1 MLLAEV
7 VMGYSYVFGPV
18 FSGRIGRS
26 LGLDLLGRRV
36 CSMDCVYCEVGKT
49 DLLTDE
55 REVYVPA
62 AAILAELEN
71 WKQEGHQP
79 PEVITLGGLG
89 EPTLNVEMP
98 EIIRGIKKLFPSM
111 PVAVL
116 TNATTMTD
124 PEVRKELL
132 EADVVLPSMDSLVA
146 SEFRAINRPCKGV
159 DPTAIAKALIE
170 FRKEFNGKIFLEVL
184 LSQGYNDSDENL
196 HLMKDFCSELAPD
209 RIDVVTLSRPGT
221 LEKAGPV
228 DTETLGRWKK
238 VLDAAP
244 CKNRDCG
251 PETGAKKRSGAETLA
266 HVQGEGSHAFDRI
279 QASIMRRPQTAQ
291 QLAGALEIPLQR
303 VEQVLAELEKSGKLH
318 VRQTEND
325 IYYDCRLDGES

>member
-1 MLLAEV
+1 
-7 VMGYSYVFGPV
+7 MGYRYVFGPV

-26 LGLDLLGRRV
+26 LGLDLLGSRV

-49 DLLTDE
+49 DRLTGE
-55 REVYVPA
+55 RAVYVPA
-62 AAILAELEN
+62 ADILNELEN
-71 WKQEGHQP
+71 WKQEGHEL

-98 EIIRGIKKLFPSM
+98 EIIRGIKELFPSM
-111 PVAVL
+111 DVAVL

-124 PEVRKELL
+124 PEVRRELK

-159 DPTAIAKALIE
+159 DPTEIAKALIE

-184 LSQGYNDSDENL
+184 LSGGYNDSDENL
-196 HLMKDFCSELAPD
+196 SLMKDFCAELAPD

-244 CKNRDCG
+244 CKDRDCG
-251 PETGAKKRSGAETLA
+251 PDTGAKKRSGAETPA
-266 HVQGEGSHAFDRI
+266 HVQGDGSHAIDRI

-291 QLAGALEIPLQR
+291 QLSGALVLPLER
-303 VEQVLAELEKSGKLH
+303 VEEVLAELEKSGRLH
-318 VRQTEND
+318 VRQTGND
-325 IYYDCRLDGES
+325 IYYDCRLDDES

>member
-1 MLLAEV
+1 
-7 VMGYSYVFGPV
+7 MGYRFVFGPV
-18 FSGRIGRS
+18 FSGRLGRS

-49 DLLTDE
+49 DLLTCE

-62 AAILAELEN
+62 AEILNELDQ
-71 WKQEGHQP
+71 WKQEGHQLP
-79 PEVITLGGLG
+79 DVITLGGLG
-89 EPTLNVEMP
+89 EPTLNLEMP
-98 EIIRGIKKLFPSM
+98 ELIRGIKKLFPSM

-116 TNATTMTD
+116 TNTTIMTD

-132 EADVVLPSMDSLVA
+132 EVDMVLPSMDSLVA
-146 SEFRAINRPCKGV
+146 SEFRAINRPCRGL

-184 LSQGYNDSDENL
+184 LSRGYNDSDENL
-196 HLMKDFCSELAPD
+196 SLMKDFCSELVPD

-221 LEKAGPV
+221 LEMAGPV
-228 DTETLGRWKK
+228 DSETLGRWKK

-244 CKNRDCG
+244 CKDRDCG
-251 PETGAKKRSGAETLA
+251 LETDAKEGSGDETIA
-266 HVQGEGSHAFDRI
+266 HVQGDGSHAFDRI

-291 QLAGALEIPLQR
+291 QLAGALDIPLER
-303 VEQVLAELEKSGKLH
+303 VEQVLTELEKSGRLH
-318 VRQTEND
+318 VKQTGND
-325 IYYDCRLDGES
+325 IYYDCRLDGDT

>member
-1 MLLAEV
+1 
-7 VMGYSYVFGPV
+7 MGYRYVFGPV

-36 CSMDCVYCEVGKT
+36 CSMDCVYCEVGQT
-49 DLLTDE
+49 DLLTAKRDI
-55 REVYVPA
+55 YVPA
-62 AAILAELEN
+62 ADILDELDK
-71 WKQEGHQP
+71 WKHEGHELP
-79 PEVITLGGLG
+79 DVITLGGLG

-132 EADVVLPSMDSLVA
+132 EADVVLPSMDSLIA
-146 SEFRAINRPCKGV
+146 SEFRAINRPCKGT
-159 DPTAIAKALIE
+159 DPTEIAKALIE

-184 LSQGYNDSDENL
+184 LSRGYNDSDENL
-196 HLMKDFCSELAPD
+196 SLMKDFCDDLSPD

-221 LEKAGPV
+221 LEMAGPV
-228 DTETLGRWKK
+228 DSETIGRWKK

-244 CKNRDCG
+244 CKDRDCG
-251 PETGAKKRSGAETLA
+251 PDTDAKKRSGVEVTA
-266 HVQGEGSHAFDRI
+266 HVQGEHSHAFDRI

-291 QLAGALEIPLQR
+291 QLAGALAIPLDR
-303 VEQVLAELEKSGKLH
+303 VEQVLGELEKSGKLH
-318 VRQTEND
+318 VRQTGND

>member
-1 MLLAEV
+1 
-7 VMGYSYVFGPV
+7 MGYRYVFGPV

-26 LGLDLLGRRV
+26 LGLDLLGGRI

-49 DLLTDE
+49 DLLSAE
-55 REVYVPA
+55 RDAYVPA
-62 AAILAELEN
+62 AEILDELEK
-71 WKQEGHQP
+71 WKQEGHGL

-124 PEVRKELL
+124 PEVRRELL

-146 SEFRAINRPCKGV
+146 SEFRAINRPCKGT

-170 FRKEFNGKIFLEVL
+170 FRKEFNCKIFLEVL
-184 LSQGYNDSDENL
+184 LSRGFNDSDENL
-196 HLMKDFCSELAPD
+196 SLMKEFCTELAPD

-228 DTETLGRWKK
+228 DSETLGRWKK

-244 CKNRDCG
+244 CKDRDCG
-251 PETGAKKRSGAETLA
+251 PDTGAKKRSGAETKA
-266 HVQGEGSHAFDRI
+266 HVLGEDSHAFDRI

-291 QLAGALEIPLQR
+291 QLAGALNIPLVR
-303 VEQVLAELEKSGKLH
+303 VEEVLAELEKSGKLH
-318 VRQTEND
+318 VRLTGNGT
-325 IYYDCRLDGES
+325 YYDCRLDGES

>member
-1 MLLAEV
+1 
-7 VMGYSYVFGPV
+7 
-18 FSGRIGRS
+18 
-26 LGLDLLGRRV
+26 
-36 CSMDCVYCEVGKT
+36 MDCVYCEVGMT
-49 DLLTDE
+49 DLLTGE
-55 REVYVPA
+55 RDVYVPA
-62 AAILAELEN
+62 ADILNELDQ
-71 WKQEGHQP
+71 WKQEGHEL

-89 EPTLNVEMP
+89 EPTLNVDMP

-116 TNATTMTD
+116 TNATAMTD

-146 SEFRAINRPCKGV
+146 SEFRAINRPCKGI
-159 DPTAIAKALIE
+159 DPTEIAKALIE
-170 FRKEFNGKIFLEVL
+170 FRKEFSGKIFLEVL
-184 LSQGYNDSDENL
+184 LSRGYNDSDENL
-196 HLMKDFCSELAPD
+196 SLMKDFCFDLAPD

-228 DTETLGRWKK
+228 DSETLGRWKK

-244 CKNRDCG
+244 CKDRDCG
-251 PETGAKKRSGAETLA
+251 PDTGAKKRSGADVTA
-266 HVQGEGSHAFDRI
+266 HVQGGYSHAFDRI

-291 QLAGALEIPLQR
+291 QLAGALAIPLER
-303 VEQVLAELEKSGKLH
+303 VKQVLEELEKSGKLH
-318 VRQTEND
+318 VRQTGND